1 MLRLKK
7 EEEEKKKEKAPHPKL
22 EGNILFDF
30 IKMLHGSY
38 WSIRKIREKFQT
50 PHPEISARLIKKK
63 VPEIAQK
70 REKGK
75 GCSSKITLKA
85 IYIEK
90 VLRKERILPRRGKY
104 YEQLTK

>member
-1 MLRLKK
+1 MNFKAQILISGGKCKQLVIFIDFPVIVGLKK

-70 REKGK
+70 EKK
-75 GCSSKITLKA
+75 
-85 IYIEK
+85 EK
-90 VLRKERILPRRGKY
+90 DARVK
-104 YEQLTK
+104 